1 MQFTLHF
8 EKNAD
13 YLLPQKQEAYF
24 PPLPPSAFFPAI
36 SRRRRNNLTQQLS
49 ELRLIILQSFFK
61 SNLAPSLLPV
71 DLLVLTA
78 MVAGVPVQEINTA

>member
-1 MQFTLHF
+1 MGSSWAVVGRKLGGSF
-8 EKNAD
+8 
-13 YLLPQKQEAYF
+13 
-24 PPLPPSAFFPAI
+24 
-36 SRRRRNNLTQQLS
+36 RRDLTQQLS

-61 SNLAPSLLPV
+61 SNLAPSLLSV